1 MPIEW
6 RVSRAVLLAAA
17 LSLASVTTGSA
28 QVAYKPAQGTP
39 KHVVMIFVDGL
50 RADLLDPE
58 LAPHI
63 AALGRVGVRFAN
75 AEVGFPSDS
84 MPGILGPLTGASP
97 RVTGIPYDEYYDRH
111 YKLAI
116 EITETVT
123 VPPGLKPHD
132 LLRVPTIF
140 DAARAKGL
148 KTAFI
153 SKHAGY
159 EILQGPSGHG
169 LDRLELPEMAEWKGP
184 FKEYDAKNFELLTS
198 WIAKDGFDVVGLY
211 AIETNYAMKDNGV
224 AAAETR
230 AAVADVD
237 GQVGR
242 LVDTLVA
249 AGRYDDT
256 VFAVLGD
263 HGDTDTP
270 TGIASKGDGSVV
282 GFLAEKGIKV
292 AKVTADDVMLAWLA
306 DSSQAQQAV
315 ALLDT
320 PDSKARFGI
329 ERILASEELKR
340 MQDFA
345 DDQMPDFVLLV
356 KPGVVYT
363 KLPSKKK
370 AEHGGAFDSD
380 RKVAFVMSGPGVQSG
395 IVPEGKVN
403 VFSLGPTVAKLLGTS
418 LPDATAPVLTE
429 ALR

>member
-1 MPIEW
+1 MT
-6 RVSRAVLLAAA
+6 RKQVSAAWVLAAA
-17 LSLASVTTGSA
+17 FSLASAVTASA
-28 QVAYKPAQGTP
+28 QVAYKLAQGTP
-39 KHVVMIFVDGL
+39 KHAVMIFVDGL
-50 RADLLDPE
+50 RADLFDPE

-140 DAARAKGL
+140 DAAHAKGL

-169 LDRLELPEMAEWKGP
+169 IDRLELPEMAEWKGP

-198 WIAKDGFDVVGLY
+198 WLAKDGFDVAGIY
-211 AIETNYAMKDNGV
+211 AIAPNYAMKDNGV
-224 AAAETR
+224 MAPETR
-230 AAVADVD
+230 TAVADVD
-237 GQVGR
+237 GQIGR
-242 LVDTLVA
+242 LVDALVA

-270 TGIASKGDGSVV
+270 TGVASKGEGSVV

-315 ALLDT
+315 ALLGT

-329 ERILASEELKR
+329 ERILGGEELKR

-345 DDQMPDFVLLV
+345 GDQMPDFVLLV

-363 KLPSKKK
+363 KLPNKKK

-380 RKVAFVMSGPGVQSG
+380 RKVAFVMSGPGLQSG
-395 IVPEGKVN
+395 IVAEGKAN

>member
-1 MPIEW
+1 M
-6 RVSRAVLLAAA
+6 RATTVRLSLAAA
-17 LSLASVTTGSA
+17 ALLAGLSAASA
-28 QVAYKPAQGTP
+28 QVQYEPAQGTP
-39 KHVVMIFVDGL
+39 KHAVLIFIDGF

-63 AALGRVGVRFAN
+63 AALGRAGVLFAD

-97 RVTGIPYDEYYDRH
+97 KGTGIPYDEYYDRH

-123 VPPGLKPHD
+123 VPPGLRPHD
-132 LLRVPTIF
+132 LLKVPTLF
-140 DAARAKGL
+140 EAAKAKGL

-153 SKHAGY
+153 SKHIGY
-159 EILQGPSGHG
+159 EILQGPSGKG
-169 LDRLELPEMAEWKGP
+169 VDQLELPESADWKGP
-184 FKEYDAKNFELLTS
+184 FTDYDAKNFETLTG
-198 WIAKDGFDVVGLY
+198 WVGKDGADIAGIY
-211 AIETNYAMKDNGV
+211 AIAANYAMKDHGV

-230 AAVADVD
+230 AAVTDIDA
-237 GQVGR
+237 QVGKI
-242 LVDTLVA
+242 VDAVKA
-249 AGRYDDT
+249 GGRYDDT
-256 VFAVLGD
+256 VFVVMDD

-270 TGIASKGDGSVV
+270 NAVASKGDVV
-282 GFLAEKGIKV
+282 GFLAEKGIKA
-292 AKVTADDVMLAWLA
+292 AKITAADVMLAWLA

-320 PDSKARFGI
+320 PEAKEKFGVDKVLGPDAIKAMG
-329 ERILASEELKR
+329 
-340 MQDFA
+340 DFA

-380 RKVAFVMSGPGVQSG
+380 RRVAFVMAGPGVKSAA
-395 IVPEGKVN
+395 VVDAKVN
-403 VFSLGPTVAKLLGTS
+403 IFATAPTLAKLLGLS
-418 LPDATAPVLTE
+418 LPTATSPVLTE

>member
-1 MPIEW
+1 M
-6 RVSRAVLLAAA
+6 RATTVRLSLAAA
-17 LSLASVTTGSA
+17 ALLAGLSAASA
-28 QVAYKPAQGTP
+28 QVQYEPAQGTP
-39 KHVVMIFVDGL
+39 KHAVLIFIDGF

-63 AALGRVGVRFAN
+63 AALGRAGVLFAD

-97 RVTGIPYDEYYDRH
+97 KGTGIPYDEYYDRH

-123 VPPGLKPHD
+123 VPPGLRPHD
-132 LLRVPTIF
+132 LLKVPTLF
-140 DAARAKGL
+140 EAAKAKGL

-153 SKHAGY
+153 SKHIGY
-159 EILQGPSGHG
+159 EILQGPSGKG
-169 LDRLELPEMAEWKGP
+169 VDQLELPESADWKGP
-184 FKEYDAKNFELLTS
+184 FTDYDAKNFETLTG
-198 WIAKDGFDVVGLY
+198 WVGKDGADIAGIY
-211 AIETNYAMKDNGV
+211 AIAANYAMKDHGV

-230 AAVADVD
+230 AAVTDIDA
-237 GQVGR
+237 QVGKI
-242 LVDTLVA
+242 VDAVKA
-249 AGRYDDT
+249 GGRYDDT
-256 VFAVLGD
+256 VFVVMDD

-270 TGIASKGDGSVV
+270 NAVASKGDVV
-282 GFLAEKGIKV
+282 GFLAEKGIKA
-292 AKVTADDVMLAWLA
+292 AKITAADVMLAWLA

-320 PDSKARFGI
+320 PEAKEKFGVDKVLGPDAIKAMG
-329 ERILASEELKR
+329 
-340 MQDFA
+340 DFA

-380 RKVAFVMSGPGVQSG
+380 RRVAFVMAGPGVKSAA
-395 IVPEGKVN
+395 VVDAKVN
-403 VFSLGPTVAKLLGTS
+403 IFSTAPTLAKLLGLS
-418 LPDATAPVLTE
+418 LPTATSPVLTE

>member
-1 MPIEW
+1 M
-6 RVSRAVLLAAA
+6 RATTVRLSLAAA
-17 LSLASVTTGSA
+17 ALLAGLSAASA
-28 QVAYKPAQGTP
+28 QVQYEPAQGTP
-39 KHVVMIFVDGL
+39 KHAVLIFIDGF

-63 AALGRVGVRFAN
+63 AALGRAGVLFAD

-97 RVTGIPYDEYYDRH
+97 KGTGIPYDEYYDRH

-123 VPPGLKPHD
+123 VPPGLRPHD
-132 LLRVPTIF
+132 LLKVPTLF
-140 DAARAKGL
+140 EAAKAKGL

-153 SKHAGY
+153 SKHIGY
-159 EILQGPSGHG
+159 EILQGPSGKG
-169 LDRLELPEMAEWKGP
+169 VDQLELPESADWKGP
-184 FKEYDAKNFELLTS
+184 FTDYDAKNFETLTG
-198 WIAKDGFDVVGLY
+198 WVGKDGADIAGIY
-211 AIETNYAMKDNGV
+211 AIAANYAMEDHGV

-230 AAVADVD
+230 AAVTDIDA
-237 GQVGR
+237 QVGKI
-242 LVDTLVA
+242 VDAVKA
-249 AGRYDDT
+249 GGRYDDT
-256 VFAVLGD
+256 VFVVMGD

-270 TGIASKGDGSVV
+270 NAVASKGDVV
-282 GFLAEKGIKV
+282 GFLAEKGIKA
-292 AKVTADDVMLAWLA
+292 AKITAADVMLAWLA

-320 PDSKARFGI
+320 PEAKEKFGVDKVLGPDAIKAMG
-329 ERILASEELKR
+329 
-340 MQDFA
+340 DFA

-380 RKVAFVMSGPGVQSG
+380 RRVASVMAGPGVKSAAG
-395 IVPEGKVN
+395 VDAKVN
-403 VFSLGPTVAKLLGTS
+403 IFSTAPTLAKLLGLS
-418 LPDATAPVLTE
+418 LPTATSPVLTE

>member
-198 WIAKDGFDVVGLY
+198 WIAKDGFDIVGLY

-249 AGRYDDT
+249 ASRYDDT

>member
-1 MPIEW
+1 M
-6 RVSRAVLLAAA
+6 RATTAG
-17 LSLASVTTGSA
+17 LSLAVAAWLAGVSGASA
-28 QVAYKPAQGTP
+28 QVEYEPAQGTP
-39 KHVVMIFVDGL
+39 KHAVLIFIDGF

-63 AALGRVGVRFAN
+63 AALARAGVRFAN

-97 RVTGIPYDEYYDRH
+97 RGTGIPYDEYYDRH

-132 LLRVPTIF
+132 LLKVPTLF
-140 DAARAKGL
+140 EAAKAKGL

-153 SKHAGY
+153 SKHIGY
-159 EILQGPSGHG
+159 EVVQGPSGKG
-169 LDRLELPEMAEWKGP
+169 VDQLELPESATWKGP
-184 FKEYDAKNFELLTS
+184 FKDYDAQNFETLMGWLG
-198 WIAKDGFDVVGLY
+198 KDGADIAGIY
-211 AIETNYAMKDNGV
+211 AIAANYAMKDHGV

-230 AAVADVD
+230 SAVSGIDAEVGKVVD
-237 GQVGR
+237 AVK
-242 LVDTLVA
+242 A

-256 VFAVLGD
+256 VFVVMGD

-270 TGIASKGDGSVV
+270 NAVASKGDGSVV
-282 GFLAEKGIKV
+282 GFLAEKGIKAV
-292 AKVTADDVMLAWLA
+292 KITADDVMLAWLA
-306 DSSQAQQAV
+306 DSGQAREAV

-320 PDSKARFGI
+320 PESKERFGI
-329 ERILASEELKR
+329 DRVLGPAALKA
-340 MQDFA
+340 MGDFA

-363 KLPSKKK
+363 KLPSKKM

-380 RKVAFVMSGPGVQSG
+380 RRVAFAMAGPGVKSG
-395 IVPEGKVN
+395 AVLDAKVN
-403 VFSLGPTVAKLLGTS
+403 IFSTAPTLAKLLGLS
-418 LPDATAPVLTE
+418 LPSATSPVLME